1 MIIYNP
7 SVGKEI
13 GNSKIEATEFS
24 YVSGNSLIKRY
35 VDPPKVVVLGY
46 RGYRVNDIIYSK
58 ELADCVEKLESNFN
72 PLAYN
77 RKDTDGRPKYSLYQF
92 GQQEW
97 ENLCGE
103 SMEDVYNLQK
113 QRDCFQKLVLLG
125 QSWRWPSVK
134 KCISILSYSKPLQR
148 KT

>member
-46 RGYRVNDIIYSK
+46 KVSDDIISF
-58 ELADCVEKLESNFN
+58 LIACESSGN
-72 PLAYN
+72 PLAFN
-77 RKDTDGRPKYSLYQF
+77 PKDTDGLPAKGILQFKDKTFYRFAELLKIENPDIWNPSQQIKIAEYMLSKGMGYSW
-92 GQQEW
+92 GNCW
-97 ENLCGE
+97 
-103 SMEDVYNLQK
+103 
-113 QRDCFQKLVLLG
+113 KLINGL
-125 QSWRWPSVK
+125 
-134 KCISILSYSKPLQR
+134 
-148 KT
+148 